1 MYVLPLHSPPGH
13 VPAASLAV
21 LTVESSRFRYQF
33 PVPCLSSTTKTAHYR
48 ASGWL
53 QLVHAWQ
60 PDKIVTIA
68 IGLGPV
74 NRAVRVSAMVPVN
87 GTIAGSI
94 KRSYTSIHTVL
105 ILFFFLIT
113 TCKLLRVN
121 RVASVVIIFFF
132 HMRGVV
138 IIFIA
143 CLDS

>member
-33 PVPCLSSTTKTAHYR
+33 PVPCPSSTTKTAHYR
-48 ASGWL
+48 ATGWL

-105 ILFFFLIT
+105 ILFFFFDSYMQIIAGKP
-113 TCKLLRVN
+113 CRV
-121 RVASVVIIFFF
+121 RRDHLFFSYAGCRD
-132 HMRGVV
+132 HLY
-138 IIFIA
+138 
-143 CLDS
+143 CLPR